1 MHRPRIA
8 SIAPRE
14 YSGSRFCFKPVGGF
28 PEARRSEQMDNEESQ
43 VDKGIEFLD
52 AESRNRE
59 KLTPE
64 YLKKLSAD
72 LEFGSSEGDRDR

>member
-1 MHRPRIA
+1 
-8 SIAPRE
+8 
-14 YSGSRFCFKPVGGF
+14 
-28 PEARRSEQMDNEESQ
+28 MDNEESQ